1 MLSVGVVSTGGVGY
15 YLKTVGSGVDDYY
28 ARSGPGRWVGAGAAA
43 IGLAGVVDTAQID
56 ALV

>member
-15 YLKTVGSGVDDYY
+15 YLETVGSGVDDYY